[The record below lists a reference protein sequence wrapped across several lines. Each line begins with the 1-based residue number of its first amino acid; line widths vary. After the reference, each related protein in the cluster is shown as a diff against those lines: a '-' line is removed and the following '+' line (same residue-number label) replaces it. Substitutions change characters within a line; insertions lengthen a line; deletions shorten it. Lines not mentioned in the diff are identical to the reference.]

1 MTAEPARTGE
11 GPAAG
16 TERAAAPGGA
26 RVVPAAVRGVPVRRS
41 GFGEFVARAHA
52 RGELVVQPRM
62 GFSDPGEMRAGLLAT
77 KRAGA
82 TTVGTLTL
90 DSYTRVGEHDA
101 ARRALE
107 AGVRLNGYPIVA
119 QSAARTRAVLDGALD
134 EGFPVQVRHGSARP
148 QRIMT
153 ALAEVGLHATE
164 GGPASYCLPYGRVPL
179 RESVENWVECCRLL
193 AAVRETGG
201 EPHLETFGGC
211 MMGQLCPPSLLVAIS
226 LLEGLFFCQNG
237 LSDVSLS
244 YAQQTSGVQ
253 DEEAVA
259 ALRRL
264 AAEFLPTPYWHIVV
278 YTYMGVFPQTPEGA
292 ADLLAA
298 SARLAVRSGA
308 SRLIVKTA
316 AEAFGIPT
324 VGENVTALEH
334 AARVAAAERSAPP
347 GRADGDSEVYAEARA
362 FVEAVLDLD
371 GVVARSLPRAFER
384 GYLDVPFCL
393 HPDNAGRSRSTID
406 DSGRLRWTAVGAMPL
421 GRSSVA
427 GLTRPLTSGGLLSS
441 LSYMQHS
448 YDRAGLDGAAGRP
461 IAAGPAGP
469 AALTAHEA
477 YQAPGS
483 LQNHG
488 SHQTHGARQPDETP
502 ETHETPRTPTP
513 ESTRNRP

>member
-1 MTAEPARTGE
+1 MNGEPERTAGPDRTARPVRTADPERTAEVARS
-11 GPAAG
+11 A
-16 TERAAAPGGA
+16 A
-26 RVVPAAVRGVPVRRS
+26 RVLPVRRS

-52 RGELVVQPRM
+52 RGQLVVQPRM
-62 GFSDPGEMRAGLLAT
+62 GFSDPEEMRGGLLAT
-77 KRAGA
+77 KRARA

-101 ARRALE
+101 ARRALA

-119 QSAARTRAVLDGALD
+119 HGTARTGAVLDGALD

-153 ALAEVGLHATE
+153 ALAEAGLHATE

-193 AAVRETGG
+193 GSVRDFGE

-237 LSDVSLS
+237 VTDVSLS
-244 YAQQTSGVQ
+244 YAQQTSGPQ

-264 AAEFLPTPYWHIVV
+264 AAEFLPTPSWHIVV

-308 SRLIVKTA
+308 SRLIVKTS

-334 AARVAAAERSAPP
+334 AARVAAGTTSLP
-347 GRADGDSEVYAEARA
+347 GTGVEEDSEVYAEARA

-371 GVVARSLPRAFER
+371 GVVARSLPTAFER

-393 HPDNAGRSRSTID
+393 HPDNAGLSRSTID
-406 DSGRLRWTAVGAMPL
+406 DSGRLRWTATGSMPL
-421 GRSSVA
+421 GRAAVT
-427 GLTRPLTSGGLLSS
+427 GLTRPLTSAGLLTS
-441 LSYMQHS
+441 LSYVQRG
-448 YDRAGLDGAAGRP
+448 YDRAELGRAAGRSITTVP
-461 IAAGPAGP
+461 
-469 AALTAHEA
+469 
-477 YQAPGS
+477 S
-483 LQNHG
+483 
-488 SHQTHGARQPDETP
+488 S
-502 ETHETPRTPTP
+502 TP
-513 ESTRNRP
+513 ESTRPQP

>member
-1 MTAEPARTGE
+1 MTADS
-11 GPAAG
+11 
-16 TERAAAPGGA
+16 ERAGEPERTTEPERAGEVAGPSA
-26 RVVPAAVRGVPVRRS
+26 RVLPVRRS

-52 RGELVVQPRM
+52 RGQLVVQPRM
-62 GFSDPGEMRAGLLAT
+62 GFSDPEEMRGGLLAT
-77 KRAGA
+77 KRARA

-101 ARRALE
+101 ARRALA

-119 QSAARTRAVLDGALD
+119 QGSARTRAVLDGALD

-153 ALAEVGLHATE
+153 ALAEAGLHATE

-193 AAVRETGG
+193 GAVRDLGE

-237 LSDVSLS
+237 VTDVSLS
-244 YAQQTSGVQ
+244 YAQQTSGPQ

-264 AAEFLPTPYWHIVV
+264 AAEFLPTPSWHIVV
-278 YTYMGVFPQTPEGA
+278 YTYMGVYPQTPEGA

-324 VGENVTALEH
+324 VEENVTALEH
-334 AARVAAAERSAPP
+334 AARVAAGVTAPSGCAVSGSALSGSALAGSGAGAVP
-347 GRADGDSEVYAEARA
+347 GPRVEADNEVYAEARA

-371 GVVARSLPRAFER
+371 EVVARSLPTAFER

-393 HPDNAGRSRSTID
+393 HPDNAGLSRSTID
-406 DSGRLRWTAVGAMPL
+406 DSGRLRWTATGSMAPPSPGSP
-421 GRSSVA
+421 GRSP
-427 GLTRPLTSGGLLSS
+427 RP
-441 LSYMQHS
+441 
-448 YDRAGLDGAAGRP
+448 DC
-461 IAAGPAGP
+461 
-469 AALTAHEA
+469 
-477 YQAPGS
+477 
-483 LQNHG
+483 
-488 SHQTHGARQPDETP
+488 
-502 ETHETPRTPTP
+502 
-513 ESTRNRP
+513 